1 MIYINKFIDKL
12 KFFDS
17 VNSKDFVMPLNDAK
31 DLHSDI
37 TKLLLILQDNTQN
50 IKSESNNVKLKG
62 SDW

>member
-1 MIYINKFIDKL
+1 
-12 KFFDS
+12 
-17 VNSKDFVMPLNDAK
+17 MPLNDAK